1 MNKKVKF
8 IGGLSR
14 KTKINIFIAVFLIFI
29 LISVF
34 ASINQFSRIVRNRE
48 KIVELEQQL
57 NWERKK
63 NIELLAEEKSLY
75 EEEAIE
81 IEARKQFNMTK
92 GEETNYFVEIEE
104 ESKDENSTFQETPEH
119 KPDSYSYG
127 ASYQNADLWEKI
139 KIFYNNE
146 IK

>member
-29 LISVF
+29 LISIF
-34 ASINQFSRIVRNRE
+34 TSINQFSNIVKNKE

-57 NWERKK
+57 NWERQK

-81 IEARKQFNMTK
+81 FEARKQFNMTK

-104 ESKDENSTFQETPEH
+104 ESEEEPTKLKESSGYNQ
-119 KPDSYSYG
+119 DSLTTSYREAG
-127 ASYQNADLWEKI
+127 LWEKI
-139 KIFYNNE
+139 KVFYNNE